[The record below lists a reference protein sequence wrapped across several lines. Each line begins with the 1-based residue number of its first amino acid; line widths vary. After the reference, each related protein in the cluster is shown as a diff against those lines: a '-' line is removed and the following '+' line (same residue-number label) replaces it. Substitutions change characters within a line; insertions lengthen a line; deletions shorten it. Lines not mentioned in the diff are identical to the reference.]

1 MLETS
6 MDLHLLHRAASA
18 YYLEEMRQAAI
29 ADELGVSR
37 PSVSKLLA
45 EARRIG
51 MVRFEVLDVPA
62 GRARGA
68 PARAAGGGHRAHRP
82 R

>member
-6 MDLHLLHRAASA
+6 MDMHLLHRAASA
-18 YYLEEMRQAAI
+18 YYTDGQRQAQI
-29 ADELGVSR
+29 AEQLGVSR

-51 MVRFEVLDVPA
+51 MVRFEVDRKSVV
-62 GRARGA
+62 
-68 PARAAGGGHRAHRP
+68 
-82 R
+82 